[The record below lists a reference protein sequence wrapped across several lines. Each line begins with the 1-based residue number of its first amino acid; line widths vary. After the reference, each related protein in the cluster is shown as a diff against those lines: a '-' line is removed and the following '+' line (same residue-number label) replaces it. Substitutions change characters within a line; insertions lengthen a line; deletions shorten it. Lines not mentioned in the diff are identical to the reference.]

1 MEEFSSILS
10 ALNAKVTEGESSSSV
25 IVIVEAD
32 DIELVALVGEVLGVT
47 IIVSPASSVLSSI
60 PVNVT
65 VPVVSPEA
73 IFISGLTWN
82 FWIRWFSWSE
92 T

>member
-1 MEEFSSILS
+1 M
-10 ALNAKVTEGESSSSV
+10 V
-25 IVIVEAD
+25 IVDAV

-73 IFISGLTWN
+73 IFISGLT
-82 FWIRWFSWSE
+82 
-92 T
+92 